1 MADLAAR
8 RFAEAV
14 KNGEDALR
22 SFAEG
27 KGLTG
32 GLDVGAAS
40 RLALNK
46 DIARQYEQLTQGFLD
61 TFIAAGMNEQGQMG
75 GVMGGFSDW
84 WRGTIE
90 GAKWLTALLGA
101 FAGGR
106 TDYAYETAD
115 MAISR
120 SAAGAQAYMTT
131 EQINAIANQAE
142 RLRKTQREQNT

>member
-1 MADLAAR
+1 MSNITKL
-8 RFAEAV
+8 
-14 KNGEDALR
+14 
-22 SFAEG
+22 
-27 KGLTG
+27 
-32 GLDVGAAS
+32 
-40 RLALNK
+40 
-46 DIARQYEQLTQGFLD
+46 ID

-75 GVMGGFSDW
+75 GLAGLIGDW
-84 WRGTIE
+84 AAATAEGT
-90 GAKWLTALLGA
+90 KWITALLGA

-142 RLRKTQREQNT
+142 RLRKSQREQNT